1 MPIFMDRHDVSKEV
15 TAEHVAQLHHA
26 DLKIQHKFNCKGLT
40 YWFDGERKT
49 AFCLIEAPNK
59 ESLQAMHTNA
69 HGEIPN
75 RIIEVDPSLVESFLG
90 RIEDPK
96 KSKNVE
102 LNIINDPAFRTILI
116 AKIKPV
122 SLKNFRRET
131 IVPRLKD
138 YNSSIEEIIR
148 RHNGNIYSH
157 KFNHFLASFNSVT
170 KGVLCSLGIR
180 ARFQKVLMENE
191 NPDLKLTIGVSA
203 GVPVTEKE
211 GFFEDAIRTAERLCQ
226 VDKSQISIS
235 SEVRELY
242 ESENLNNAIDD
253 KYIRAFSPLDED
265 FLNLFIEYTERE
277 WTNTTINAEK
287 ISKNLGFSKSQLYR
301 KVTSVTGKSPNRF
314 LRDYRLEKALDL
326 MDKKKDHI
334 NKIAFDTGFNSP
346 AYFSKCFQ
354 ESFGVLPSAYSKQN
368 L

>member
-26 DLKIQHKFNCKGLT
+26 DLKIQHKYNCKGLT
-40 YWFDGERKT
+40 YWFDGERQT

-59 ESLQAMHTNA
+59 ESLKAMHNRA
-69 HGEIPN
+69 HGKIPN
-75 RIIEVDPSLVESFLG
+75 RIIEVDPLVVESFLG

-116 AKIKPV
+116 AQIKPV
-122 SLKNFRRET
+122 SLKNFSREA
-131 IVPRLKD
+131 VMDRFSD
-138 YNSSIEEIIR
+138 YNNRVPEIIR

-157 KFNHFLASFNSVT
+157 KFNYLLGSFNSVT

-180 ARFQKVLMENE
+180 AKFEEVMAEGK
-191 NPDLKLTIGVSA
+191 NPNLKLTIGVSA

-211 GFFEDAIRTAERLCQ
+211 GFFEDTIRTAVRLCH
-226 VDKSQISIS
+226 VEKSTISIS

-242 ESENLNNAIDD
+242 ESENLNHSIDD
-253 KYIRAFSPLDED
+253 KSISAFSPMDED
-265 FLNLFIEYTERE
+265 FLNHFIEYTERE
-277 WTNTTINAEK
+277 WTNTTMNAEE
-287 ISKNLGFSKSQLYR
+287 ISKNLGYSKSQLYR

-314 LRDYRLEKALDL
+314 IKDYRLEKALDL
-326 MDKKKDHI
+326 MHKKKDNI
-334 NKIAFDTGFNSP
+334 NRIAFDTGFNSP
-346 AYFSKCFQ
+346 AYFSKCFM
-354 ESFGVLPSAYSKQN
+354 ESFGVLPSVYSHS